1 MIVREAL
8 AIPLAFVPALRVH
21 RAGKKSR
28 NISYDY
34 LPSWEGNRQKL
45 ASESGTL
52 AQKPYILTS
61 THKIPCLNQGICT
74 RENFLTLH
82 TLELFFEGLQ

>member
-1 MIVREAL
+1 MADNSWLCSHVIAREAL

-21 RAGKKSR
+21 RVGKKSR

-52 AQKPYILTS
+52 AQKPYILTR
-61 THKIPCLNQGICT
+61 THKIPCLELRNQGICA
-74 RENFLTLH
+74 R
-82 TLELFFEGLQ
+82 